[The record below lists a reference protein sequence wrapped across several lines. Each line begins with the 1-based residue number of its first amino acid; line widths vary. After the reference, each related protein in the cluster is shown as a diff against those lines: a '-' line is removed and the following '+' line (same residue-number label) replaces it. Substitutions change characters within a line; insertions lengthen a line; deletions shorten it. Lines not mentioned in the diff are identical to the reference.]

1 MTVILFLSF
10 LPLPLVSLDPGKS
23 IDQYLMEE
31 WKIPDG
37 LPANTIRAI
46 IQTPDGFLW
55 LGVGNNFVLARFD
68 GITFKVF
75 KNETNLDIKNSI
87 IYDFFLDKKGMLW
100 IGSSGGLTRFHPQQG
115 DFKTFSIKDGIQ
127 GNGMLCIC
135 EDMKGNL
142 WIGSEEGYLNRF
154 KNGTFTAVNATMGI
168 ESNWVSSVLEDNK
181 GSLWLGTGE
190 SGLLEYQY
198 GKLVKHP
205 FKGINN
211 YYSITRLFE
220 DTKGIL
226 WIGTNKGLIKINHT
240 TPTFYTT
247 RQGLSNN
254 HITDMIED
262 HDGSLWVGTLNGIN
276 RLRKGPPGN
285 TIIEKYLDNNLIT
298 SIFEDKEKNLWI
310 GTNGSGLKRLKDS
323 QVKTYTTADGLD
335 NDFLFSLFEDKKGNI
350 WIGSCVGVNKFDGKS
365 IVEFN
370 LIPDHLITSI
380 NEDREGNLWIGTY
393 GKGVVRVSGK
403 ETRAYTENDGYNGNY
418 TYSIHCD
425 SKNRTWFGTD
435 KGLILYHHDH
445 FKSYSFPGGLW
456 SNIIAFIYED
466 EHQNMWVG
474 TADGLRVLSLKDEE
488 VNTKNSKTYL
498 KGTLV
503 TSIYEDPSGV
513 SWVGT
518 DASGL
523 KRINIT
529 PHGDEIFSYQ
539 VEHGLSSNKIYKIL
553 EDENERLWMSS
564 DLGIIKV
571 SRKELEDLA
580 KGSSQKINCVLYGVS
595 DGMKNPEC
603 IYSAIKTRNNE
614 LWFATKKGIAIF
626 NPGKM
631 KVNKLP
637 PPVVIE
643 KIIVDRQLVP
653 KNQDNP
659 SFRGVSNIEFHFT
672 APTFIAP
679 EKVKF
684 KTKLEGYDNQWYLA
698 SPGQNRIAAYSDL
711 PSGEYRFKV
720 IAGSRDGIWNNTGD
734 SFSFTIKRYF
744 YQGALFKISFFLS
757 PLFIGIVL
765 FYLFR
770 KHPWLKKFRRKY
782 KPSTL
787 EPEKVERY
795 LKKLFYAIEIE
806 KVYRD
811 EDLSLQSLA
820 EKLSIPPRELSQ
832 VINERLDMNYSN
844 FINSYRIEEAK
855 NLLFALGENDQ
866 SILDIA
872 YEVGFNSKAVFNRA
886 FKKFTGMTPSQFRK
900 NNTDSKT
907 IQQ

>member
-1 MTVILFLSF
+1 MQGIKFYIMTVILFLSF

-474 TADGLRVLSLKDEE
+474 TADGLRVLSLKD
-488 VNTKNSKTYL
+488 
-498 KGTLV
+498 
-503 TSIYEDPSGV
+503 SGQQCRHK
-513 SWVGT
+513 S
-518 DASGL
+518 SGL
-523 KRINIT
+523 R
-529 PHGDEIFSYQ
+529 P
-539 VEHGLSSNKIYKIL
+539 
-553 EDENERLWMSS
+553 
-564 DLGIIKV
+564 
-571 SRKELEDLA
+571 
-580 KGSSQKINCVLYGVS
+580 
-595 DGMKNPEC
+595 
-603 IYSAIKTRNNE
+603 
-614 LWFATKKGIAIF
+614 
-626 NPGKM
+626 
-631 KVNKLP
+631 
-637 PPVVIE
+637 
-643 KIIVDRQLVP
+643 
-653 KNQDNP
+653 
-659 SFRGVSNIEFHFT
+659 
-672 APTFIAP
+672 
-679 EKVKF
+679 
-684 KTKLEGYDNQWYLA
+684 
-698 SPGQNRIAAYSDL
+698 
-711 PSGEYRFKV
+711 
-720 IAGSRDGIWNNTGD
+720 
-734 SFSFTIKRYF
+734 
-744 YQGALFKISFFLS
+744 
-757 PLFIGIVL
+757 
-765 FYLFR
+765 
-770 KHPWLKKFRRKY
+770 
-782 KPSTL
+782 
-787 EPEKVERY
+787 
-795 LKKLFYAIEIE
+795 
-806 KVYRD
+806 
-811 EDLSLQSLA
+811 
-820 EKLSIPPRELSQ
+820 
-832 VINERLDMNYSN
+832 
-844 FINSYRIEEAK
+844 
-855 NLLFALGENDQ
+855 
-866 SILDIA
+866 
-872 YEVGFNSKAVFNRA
+872 
-886 FKKFTGMTPSQFRK
+886 
-900 NNTDSKT
+900 
-907 IQQ
+907 